1 MIKYFMNVM
10 QTPIEVVFHG
20 GWWDED
26 LSLLAIDAV
35 PTDERLP
42 TFQSFALTSSSRVIS
57 S

>member
-1 MIKYFMNVM
+1 MNVM